1 MPNYDAGSLNK
12 SKRATKQYRDLD
24 LDFGRNSV
32 TNDVNKLTDIEA
44 VKRSVR
50 NLINTSHFDR
60 PFHPEIGTQVHYLLF
75 ENFSSAVKLAMERTI
90 IDSIEKYEPRVRL
103 IDVQIEESV
112 DTNNLIVNII
122 FALKNTSNP
131 VTISTLI
138 SRVR

>member
-1 MPNYDAGSLNK
+1 MAT
-12 SKRATKQYRDLD
+12 SKQIKQFTDLD
-24 LDFGRNSV
+24 LSFKINPFTKDLYL
-32 TNDVNKLTDIEA
+32 KTDEDA
-44 VKRSVR
+44 VKTAIKHLIRTKNFERS
-50 NLINTSHFDR
+50 
-60 PFHPEIGTQVHYLLF
+60 FHPEIGTQVHYLLF